1 MPNSLNLRGVLLP
14 VSSTV
19 YKLPCMAAQ
28 MPRWQDAMER
38 PCSRRKTTQDD
49 TAVVNLSPECSEGS
63 LKNLIVVDWV
73 GL

>member
-1 MPNSLNLRGVLLP
+1 MEKVRPEGREAGLGH
-14 VSSTV
+14 
-19 YKLPCMAAQ
+19 AQ